1 VPESQARVSP
11 HRADIHPVTLRRIL
25 RLWWPLAGSWLLMG
39 VELPLVSAVIARM
52 PDPKIHLAAFS
63 GVVFPIALVI
73 EGPIMMLL
81 AASTALSRDLASYR
95 KLERFMRVSGGTL
108 TALHAL
114 VAFTPLYWAVAH
126 LLKAPP
132 EVAQA
137 ARLGLMLMTPWT
149 FAIAHRRFNQGL
161 LIRFH
166 RSGEVWLGTLARVL
180 ANASVLVAGLAL
192 GASSGVAVG
201 AAGFTVGV
209 TVEMLIVG
217 WRAGKLVRGPL
228 SAAPAVEPLERV
240 RFLRFYVPLALSP
253 ILMLIVSP
261 MAAAAMNRMPSSIDS
276 LDAWLPV
283 WGLVFLTRS
292 AGFALNEVVVA
303 LLGRPGAV
311 PALRRFTFLLAATTM
326 AVLALVAFTPLAAL
340 WFDRVSGLPPEVA
353 RLCPLAVA
361 ISLLMPGYQ
370 ALQSWYQGALVHV
383 HKTRAVTEAVVI
395 YLTVALTLLALSVR
409 FARHEGIYYALAAF
423 NAAGLAQTAWL
434 AWRAR
439 ASLRE
444 LTARSDA
451 VVTAG

>member
-1 VPESQARVSP
+1 VSP
-11 HRADIHPVTLRRIL
+11 QRADHHAVSLRTVVQ
-25 RLWWPLAGSWLLMG
+25 LWWPLAGSWLLMG

-52 PDPKIHLAAFS
+52 ADPKIHLAAFS

-95 KLERFMRVSGGTL
+95 KLRRFMLASGGAL

-114 VAFTPLYWAVAH
+114 VACTPLYWAVAD
-126 LLKAPP
+126 LLNAPDA
-132 EVAQA
+132 VARP
-137 ARLGLMLMTPWT
+137 ARLGLMIMTPWT

-166 RSGEVWLGTLARVL
+166 RSGDVWLGTLLRVL
-180 ANASVLVAGLAL
+180 ANATVLGIGLAW
-192 GASSGVAVG
+192 GASSGIAVG
-201 AAGFTVGV
+201 SAGFAVGV
-209 TVEMLIVG
+209 TVEMLVVR
-217 WRAGKLVRGPL
+217 WRSQKLVRGPL
-228 SAAPAVEPLERV
+228 AAAPAVEHLSRA

-253 ILMLIVSP
+253 MLMLIVPP
-261 MAAAAMNRMPSSIDS
+261 MAAAAMNRMPES
-276 LDAWLPV
+276 LNSLAAWTPV

-303 LLGRPGAV
+303 LLARPGAL
-311 PALRRFTFLLAATTM
+311 PALRRFTALLAASTM
-326 AVLALVAFTPLAAL
+326 TVLGLVAFTPFAKL
-340 WFDRVSGLPPEVA
+340 WFDHVSGLQPEVA

-370 ALQSWYQGALVHV
+370 AVQSWYQGALVHV
-383 HKTRAVTEAVVI
+383 HKTRAVTEAVVV
-395 YLTVALTLLALSVR
+395 YLTLAATLLALSVR
-409 FARHEGIYYALAAF
+409 CARHEGIYYALGAF

-444 LTARSDA
+444 LTARADA
-451 VVTAG
+451 VITAG